1 MARRAKRAPRRETVP
16 FVDGWPYYPMGTRV
30 LVIPRKDF
38 DSITAEFPPGRPPH
52 LAGPIVCQQLGEAI
66 EMWAADRVQIVRGA
80 ALRRVRKAIADKSA
94 LQRGRRNVK
103 GAA

>member
-1 MARRAKRAPRRETVP
+1 MAKTAKRVPRRGTVP
-16 FVDGWPYYPMGTRV
+16 SVDGWPYYPMGTRV

-38 DSITAEFPPGRPPH
+38 DSITAELPSPGRARV
-52 LAGPIVCQQLGEAI
+52 AGPIACQQLGEAI
-66 EMWAADRVQIVRGA
+66 EMWPADSVQIVRGA